1 MFVLYME
8 SRNYYKLKNIIP
20 ILFFLVFGL
29 SFLSGQINDNIVDK
43 NTAPEIDYKRFGP
56 PYYPEIKL
64 TEKDSFVWPIVFDF
78 SMHFDDIKDFNVQN
92 NFFLAKFTLNS
103 YSKYDFKEY
112 MTQDGFG
119 IPLDHNFWYQI
130 NLPESD
136 KRYMGTMIKINSYG
150 DYYVYS
156 QPYEEPDDVTT
167 DSPNGPE
174 LYENIISKTSVYM
187 ENEFDHNWDL
197 GNYPFDTQKLLFEIQ
212 TELDTSIVSIVP
224 SAKFTSTF
232 EKKMRSLTAGYE
244 ITEVT
249 YRSEYKPKPSE
260 IIQISPTIKRPM
272 VTQSFLVE
280 LNIKRNGVVLFFKI
294 FTGGILSYLISCMVF
309 LIPLKELESRINLA
323 VGGIFGA
330 IGSSAFVY
338 EVLPVVNVFN
348 KADAINNLIIG
359 MVVFNILVLLL
370 QQGTF
375 KRVNIDGKYFYQ
387 TKELKWF
394 KNLQNSSYAFFY
406 SIYVFAIVLTGI
418 LLW

>member
-1 MFVLYME
+1 
-8 SRNYYKLKNIIP
+8 
-20 ILFFLVFGL
+20 
-29 SFLSGQINDNIVDK
+29 
-43 NTAPEIDYKRFGP
+43 
-56 PYYPEIKL
+56 
-64 TEKDSFVWPIVFDF
+64 
-78 SMHFDDIKDFNVQN
+78 MHFDDIKDFNVQN

-167 DSPNGPE
+167 DSPNDPE

-212 TELDTSIVSIVP
+212 TELDTSIVTIVP
-224 SAKFTSTF
+224 STKFTSTF

-260 IIQISPTIKRPM
+260 IIQISPTVKRPM

-294 FTGGILSYLISCMVF
+294 FTGGMLSYLISCMVF
-309 LIPLKELESRINLA
+309 LIPLKELESRINLG

-375 KRVNIDGKYFYQ
+375 RRVNIDGKYFYQ

-394 KNLQNSSYAFFY
+394 KNLQNSRYAFFY
-406 SIYVFAIVLTGI
+406 SIYVFAVLLSGI